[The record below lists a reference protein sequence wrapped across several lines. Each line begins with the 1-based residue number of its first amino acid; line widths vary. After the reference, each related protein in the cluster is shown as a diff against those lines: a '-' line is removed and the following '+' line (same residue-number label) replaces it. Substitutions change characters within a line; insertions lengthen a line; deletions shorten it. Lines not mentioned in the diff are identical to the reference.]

1 MSSLED
7 LLKKAKKAADEG
19 DREKATRQLE
29 KLAEKLAAVERYR
42 ESSRIYQEI
51 GLIYRDM
58 YLADDCFKSFE
69 NATLM
74 LVRMPSDPE
83 VYQEIVN
90 LNKNAGK
97 IAENATEYKK
107 AADFY
112 FRASDF
118 AEIEEEKKD
127 LTIKAADALE
137 NLADIVEE
145 ENDIPG
151 AVKLL
156 KKVGR
161 LYYSAGDDELASR
174 IYDRARR
181 LSFRYAET
189 TKNQGDLVASGNALA
204 EVAQIMQIAGDS
216 PEATRLMIDAGELYE
231 AAGFFEKAGNIFD
244 AAHEAYK
251 LLRVTAAT
259 RGAMMKAAE
268 AYMKMKGKPE
278 ILAPLIVKAGRMY
291 QEIGRVMKAKWAF
304 KHGSELFE
312 ELAKK
317 SAKDGDIESEKKY
330 LRFQAMC
337 LRNWGNSEQADAIYD
352 SVVSFYE
359 QQANT
364 YMEEDDKE
372 LQAVALEEAADV
384 LHEYGKVN
392 EALSQLEKALNL
404 YVELAEESSSTDQS
418 ENASKYYS
426 KAAECAKSLGD
437 DAKYIE
443 YHRISSEMAS
453 KVAKFYFDLEVVELS
468 TIWTR
473 TAGLEAI
480 ATGNKGLIN
489 EAVEMLSSSAVG
501 FMNIKEYKEAFE
513 DYYTVFI
520 TQFEFFPKRK
530 KVLRKL
536 LKEMDR
542 ISVITQ
548 DDVMIAVLAVLRPME
563 SDSYTAALLT
573 LQAREEELLDRRD
586 KLHELI
592 TDRMPKT
599 GTGVSTRY
607 GIR

>member
-29 KLAEKLAAVERYR
+29 KLAEKLAAAERFR

-51 GLIYRDM
+51 ALIYRDM
-58 YLADDCFKSFE
+58 YLADESFKSFE

-83 VYQEIVN
+83 VHQDIVN

-97 IAENATEYKK
+97 IAEEATEHRK

-118 AEIEEEKKD
+118 AATGEEKQD

-145 ENDIPG
+145 ENDIPR

-161 LYYSAGDDELASR
+161 LYYTAGDDELGSR
-174 IYDRARR
+174 IYDRAMR
-181 LSFRYAET
+181 LSLRYAET
-189 TKNQGDLVASGNALA
+189 TKKQGDLVASGNALA
-204 EVAQIMQIAGDS
+204 EAAQIMQIKGDS

-251 LLRVTAAT
+251 LQRITSST
-259 RGAMMKAAE
+259 KQAMMKAAE
-268 AYMKMKGKPE
+268 AYMKMEGKPE
-278 ILAPLIVKAGRMY
+278 VLAPLIVKAGNMY

-304 KHGSELFE
+304 KRGSELFE
-312 ELAKK
+312 ELATK
-317 SAKDGDIESEKKY
+317 SSKEGDIESEKKY

-337 LRNWGNSEQADAIYD
+337 LRNWGSIEQADAVYD
-352 SVVSFYE
+352 SVVSYYS
-359 QQANT
+359 QQAET
-364 YMEEDDKE
+364 YKEEGDKE
-372 LQAVALEEAADV
+372 LQAVSLEEAAEV
-384 LHEYGKVN
+384 LHESGK
-392 EALSQLEKALNL
+392 EKDALSQLERALNL
-404 YVELAEESSSTDQS
+404 YVELAEESSNTDRS
-418 ENASKYYS
+418 EDASKYFS
-426 KAAECAKSLGD
+426 KAAECAKGLGD
-437 DAKYIE
+437 DKKHVE
-443 YHRISSEMAS
+443 YHRTSSQMAT
-453 KVAKFYFDLEVVELS
+453 KAAKFYMELEVVELA

-473 TAGLEAI
+473 TAGIEAI
-480 ATGNKGLIN
+480 ATGDNKQIDD
-489 EAVEMLSSSAVG
+489 AVEMLNSSAVG
-501 FMNIKEYKEAFE
+501 FANIKEYAEAFE
-513 DYYTVFI
+513 DYYVVFI

-536 LKEMDR
+536 LGEMDR
-542 ISVITQ
+542 LSVITQ
-548 DDVMIAVLAVLRPME
+548 DDIMVSVLAVLRPME
-563 SDSYTAALLT
+563 NDSYTAALLT
-573 LQAREEELLDRRD
+573 LQAREEDLLDKKD
-586 KLHELI
+586 KLLELI
-592 TDRMPKT
+592 TARMPKT